1 MLTKF
6 FIKEKA
12 IACAIAFSD
21 GTQYAFPWG
30 RELVGVDADL
40 LLTASL
46 VLELDLTVDQSE
58 EGVVGAHA
66 DVVAGMN
73 SGASLSDDDIAG
85 DNGLTVGLLNAKSLG
100 LGITTVLGRTYAF
113 LMSKEL

>member
-1 MLTKF
+1 MRDSLFLT
-6 FIKEKA
+6 ERRTRSLGA
-12 IACAIAFSD
+12 ES
-21 GTQYAFPWG
+21 
-30 RELVGVDADL
+30 VGVNADL
-40 LLTASL
+40 LLATSL

-58 EGVVGAHA
+58 EGVVGTHT

-100 LGITTVLGRTYAF
+100 LGITTVLGRTHAL

>member
-1 MLTKF
+1 MRDSLLFVAERRTR
-6 FIKEKA
+6 
-12 IACAIAFSD
+12 SL
-21 GTQYAFPWG
+21 G
-30 RELVGVDADL
+30 RELVGVNADL
-40 LLTASL
+40 LLASSL

-66 DVVAGMN
+66 NIVAGMN
-73 SGASLSDDDIAG
+73 SGSSLSDDDIAG

-100 LGITTVLGRTYAF
+100 LGITTVLGRTHAL

>member
-1 MLTKF
+1 
-6 FIKEKA
+6 
-12 IACAIAFSD
+12 
-21 GTQYAFPWG
+21 
-30 RELVGVDADL
+30 
-40 LLTASL
+40 

-66 DVVAGMN
+66 NIVAGMN

-100 LGITTVLGRTYAF
+100 LGITTVLGRTHAL